1 MKTLNLLTLI
11 LLIVGGLNWGLVG
24 LANFDLVAAIFGD
37 GSALSR
43 TVYVL
48 VGLSALYQILPLI
61 KAFQTDEPQ
70 AEAVRR
76 V

>member
-43 TVYVL
+43 AVYVL
-48 VGLSALYQILPLI
+48 VGLSALYQILPLM
-61 KAFQTDEPQ
+61 KAFQTDQPQ